1 MGRQDQLGLGLGL
14 VEIFFVSVQLYVL
27 CLVKEHCDNDM
38 AGGMTW
44 HAVIMIWYVAL
55 APVA

>member
-1 MGRQDQLGLGLGL
+1 MEERVLNSKQGPGLELGL
-14 VEIFFVSVQLYVL
+14 VEIFLVSVQLNVL

-44 HAVIMIWYVAL
+44 HDVIMIWQVA
-55 APVA
+55 